1 MDIAPLK
8 SPQAQQDVGL
18 KVVKDNNSQS
28 STPAESTENVIDKI
42 SQQQESIAAQK
53 DSVKETR
60 AQIDERL
67 TQQVS
72 KMNEYVQSI
81 QRDLNFSV
89 DDSSGEVVVKV
100 FNRHTNELVRQFPT
114 EEALRLA
121 ERMKENSDSN
131 SSSGLILKV
140 EV

>member
-1 MDIAPLK
+1 MDITQTKTP
-8 SPQAQQDVGL
+8 PAQQNVGL
-18 KVVKDNNSQS
+18 KLVKAESQS
-28 STPAESTENVIDKI
+28 PVQPPSSSPSVAPNSEDNPKESKAEITENI
-42 SQQQESIAAQK
+42 
-53 DSVKETR
+53 
-60 AQIDERL
+60 

-100 FNRHTNELVRQFPT
+100 FDRETDELIRQFPT
-114 EEALRLA
+114 EEALKLA
-121 ERMKENSDSN
+121 ERMKENSEGG
-131 SSSGLILKV
+131 SGLILKV

>member
-1 MDIAPLK
+1 MDITPIK

-18 KVVKDNNSQS
+18 KVVKADSQS
-28 STPAESTENVIDKI
+28 PAPTVSSENVTEQIA
-42 SQQQESIAAQK
+42 QQQKNVAEQKEQVQES
-53 DSVKETR
+53 R
-60 AQIDERL
+60 AQMEERL

-81 QRDLNFSV
+81 QRDLSFSV
-89 DDSSGEVVVKV
+89 DESSGEVVVKV
-100 FNRHTNELVRQFPT
+100 FSRQTNELIRQFPT
-114 EEALRLA
+114 EEALKLA
-121 ERMKENSDSN
+121 EHMKEHGD

>member
-1 MDIAPLK
+1 MDITPIK

-18 KVVKDNNSQS
+18 KVVKADSQS
-28 STPAESTENVIDKI
+28 PSPTTGSESVADQIA
-42 SQQQESIAAQK
+42 QQQDVAVQKEQAKES
-53 DSVKETR
+53 R
-60 AQIDERL
+60 AQIEEKL

-100 FNRHTNELVRQFPT
+100 FNRQTSELIRQFPT
-114 EEALRLA
+114 EEALKLA
-121 ERMKENSDSN
+121 EHMKEHGDSG
-131 SSSGLILKV
+131 SGLILKV

>member
-18 KVVKDNNSQS
+18 KVVKDNTQS

-42 SQQQESIAAQK
+42 SQQQEAVAAQK

>member
-28 STPAESTENVIDKI
+28 STPTESSEAVIDRI
-42 SQQQESIAAQK
+42 SQQQEAVAAQK
-53 DSVKETR
+53 DSVKQTI
-60 AQIDERL
+60 AQMNDKL

-100 FNRHTNELVRQFPT
+100 FNRHTNELIRQFPT

-121 ERMKENSDSN
+121 ERMKENGDSN
-131 SSSGLILKV
+131 SGSGLILKV

>member
-1 MDIAPLK
+1 MDITPIK

-18 KVVKDNNSQS
+18 KVVKADSQS
-28 STPAESTENVIDKI
+28 PSPTTGSESVADQIA
-42 SQQQESIAAQK
+42 QQQDVAVQK
-53 DSVKETR
+53 EQVKESR
-60 AQIDERL
+60 AQIEEKL

-100 FNRHTNELVRQFPT
+100 FNRQTDELIRQFPT
-114 EEALRLA
+114 EEALKLA
-121 ERMKENSDSN
+121 EHMKENSESR
-131 SSSGLILKV
+131 SGLILKV